1 MNRYCHVST
10 PVSSDD
16 LARIGFGVSEAKI
29 FFAVVWHESHGK
41 AGIVNNWDNQHV
53 SWGLVQ
59 YAGKAGSLASL
70 FCTLKND
77 AESSFDYNNVS
88 QNPCTASYRCKNS
101 FSCVRYWLPT
111 A

>member
-1 MNRYCHVST
+1 MNRYCHVPT
-10 PVSSDD
+10 PVSSAD
-16 LARIGFGVSEAKI
+16 LARIGFAASEAKI

-70 FCTLKND
+70 FCTLKHG

-88 QNPCTASYRCKNS
+88 PNP
-101 FSCVRYWLPT
+101 
-111 A
+111 